1 MDWWRELLETDNS
14 KTKICYERFSN
25 KEDFYGIIRIV
36 SKIQLE
42 LQMMICCCSVT
53 KSCPIPCDPMDCSTP
68 DSSVLHNLLEFTQIH
83 VH

>member
-14 KTKICYERFSN
+14 KTKICFERFSN

-42 LQMMICCCSVT
+42 LQMMICCC
-53 KSCPIPCDPMDCSTP
+53 C
-68 DSSVLHNLLEFTQIH
+68 
-83 VH
+83 